1 MTAQPSTVQRW
12 WLLLLLLLIV
22 VMVLAAFNR
31 LGQPLRRSSGDRPWG
46 QDDGMLA
53 LQLAGHRAA
62 VEEITA
68 EWGPEH
74 QLRAGFLLGLDYLF
88 MVAYGGLLTLTCLWS
103 ARVLSRKAR
112 RFRRVRVFFAG
123 AMWIAVLLDAV
134 ENAMVL
140 HQLLHGSTSPWPEV
154 TLWVALIKFQL
165 IGLAFCYSLAGL
177 VAWCLFTA
185 ARRMDQSNQTDT

>member
-1 MTAQPSTVQRW
+1 
-12 WLLLLLLLIV
+12 
-22 VMVLAAFNR
+22 
-31 LGQPLRRSSGDRPWG
+31 
-46 QDDGMLA
+46 
-53 LQLAGHRAA
+53 
-62 VEEITA
+62 
-68 EWGPEH
+68 
-74 QLRAGFLLGLDYLF
+74 LLGLDYLF

-112 RFRRVRVFFAG
+112 RFRRVGVFFAG